1 MVGGRVKKVEGEVM
15 EIMTLLFFSSMVGN
29 VVLLYLLNRE
39 IEDHIRTLNI
49 SAAFMKHAN
58 KRIKELKEKLKGGEL
73 NDEETSR

>member
-1 MVGGRVKKVEGEVM
+1 M

-58 KRIKELKEKLKGGEL
+58 ERIKELREKLKGGEL
-73 NDEETSR
+73 NDEETSL